1 MAYFR
6 FLKDMRRKGR
16 NEQASDKSDTFWA
29 HGLEKGH
36 GNHDLTIHNSQN
48 NSFARESSND
58 RTSLSETACTDARS
72 NRITELEEELRR
84 CTRSQEEALDE
95 IHRLR
100 IKLEARDESLEIAKV
115 LTRAAHQ
122 VRRNTF

>member
-1 MAYFR
+1 MAYVR

-16 NEQASDKSDTFWA
+16 NEQESDKSDTFWP

-48 NSFARESSND
+48 NSFALRENSNGN
-58 RTSLSETACTDARS
+58 TCLSKTACADVCS
-72 NRITELEEELRR
+72 RITELEEELRR
-84 CTRSQEEALDE
+84 CSRSREEALDE

-100 IKLEARDESLEIAKV
+100 IKLAARDESFEITKTKI
-115 LTRAAHQ
+115 LKRFQ
-122 VRRNTF
+122 RKTF